1 MWCHWL
7 AHHGGGFGGCT
18 VNLVADDK
26 YDTFVATVLSRFNEK
41 YGHEP
46 NIYPVIV
53 SDGSRR
59 YEDQ

>member
-1 MWCHWL
+1 M
-7 AHHGGGFGGCT
+7 GGGFGGCT